1 MAYSLLSKIFGHSN
15 LVLRVQL
22 AINNDL
28 SVARSLVDFAGI
40 YAFEPCMFIETGE
53 KQIQALGL
61 YGLAERKQLLH
72 FTWVEIDQ
80 SLKKLGSVL
89 K

>member
-1 MAYSLLSKIFGHSN
+1 MAYSLLSKTFGHSN
-15 LVLRVQL
+15 QVLRVQF

-28 SVARSLVDFAGI
+28 SVARSQVDFAGI
-40 YAFEPCMFIETGE
+40 HTFEPCMFIEAGE
-53 KQIQALGL
+53 KQIQALGSHR
-61 YGLAERKQLLH
+61 LAEREKVLH

-80 SLKKLGSVL
+80 PLKKLGSVL

>member
-1 MAYSLLSKIFGHSN
+1 MYFLTAPVATQGNSLLSKIFGHSY
-15 LVLRVQL
+15 LVLLVQL

-28 SVARSLVDFAGI
+28 SVARPLVDFAGI
-40 YAFEPCMFIETGE
+40 HAFEPCMFIETGE

-72 FTWVEIDQ
+72 FTWVEID
-80 SLKKLGSVL
+80 
-89 K
+89 